1 MAAITEIARRR
12 GLVVVED
19 ACQSFTAAIDG
30 RRVGTFGKLGAFS
43 LHPLKPLNVWGDG
56 GMIVTDDDVL
66 ADWVRL
72 RRNHGLRGRDTV
84 EMFGVNSR
92 LDTLQAIVGL
102 HLIDTILEATDR
114 RIANARRLD
123 EGLRGLGDD
132 VRIPPRRRGVRHVY
146 QIYVV
151 EARDRDGLLRFL
163 QERGVEAKV
172 HYPVPVH
179 LQPAAKDLG
188 YHAGDFPV
196 CEQQARDII
205 TLPAHQF
212 LTDAELDH
220 VIEQVRRFYGR

>member
-1 MAAITEIARRR
+1 
-12 GLVVVED
+12 
-19 ACQSFTAAIDG
+19 
-30 RRVGTFGKLGAFS
+30 
-43 LHPLKPLNVWGDG
+43 
-56 GMIVTDDDVL
+56 
-66 ADWVRL
+66 
-72 RRNHGLRGRDTV
+72 RGRDTV
-84 EMFGVNSR
+84 EAFGVNSR

-220 VIEQVRRFYGR
+220 VIEQV